1 MESLPNTMNK
11 PDSVFRVVRVG
22 GSLLTWD
29 ELLPR
34 LRKWIDEQPPANTVF
49 IAGGGPWV
57 ELLRQ
62 SAARFHIDEPTAH
75 VLCLRAMST
84 TANLLAEITQTPVV
98 VSIEEVLKLGSDE
111 VVFDVYYHTEHI
123 DRKKKN
129 ALPRSWD
136 VTSDSIAARVA
147 SDLGASELVL
157 LKSAECTPE
166 HYRDRKK
173 LSEIGYV
180 DPYFPVAS
188 EGLKVRYVNLRTQ

>member
-1 MESLPNTMNK
+1 MKKT
-11 PDSVFRVVRVG
+11 DIAFRVVRVG
-22 GSLLTWD
+22 GSLLTWN

-34 LRKWIDEQPPANTVF
+34 LRKWMDEQSPANTVF

-62 SAARFHIDEPTAH
+62 SAERFRIDEPSAH

-84 TANLLAEITQTPVV
+84 TANLLGEITSTPVV
-98 VSIEEVLKLGSDE
+98 VSTEEALQLGSEE
-111 VVFDVYYHTEHI
+111 VVFDVYYHTEHV
-123 DRKKKN
+123 DRKRKN
-129 ALPRSWD
+129 ALPRSWA

-166 HYRDRKK
+166 DCRDRKK
-173 LSEIGYV
+173 LSEIGFV

-188 EGLKVRYVNLRTQ
+188 EGLKVRYVNLRAQ